1 MKENPEFSRQTA
13 DNYRRLYENRDKLPS
28 LSNLSL
34 WNAYALTNGEKRSDS
49 KYASDFAMNF
59 VASCSFNL
67 LKQVIVLVLW
77 FDATFVL
84 IARAAL
90 QVEDYKL
97 AIRIQDLFLHGKYK
111 EAIPLGEK
119 LLWSR

>member
-1 MKENPEFSRQTA
+1 MSVER
-13 DNYRRLYENRDKLPS
+13 
-28 LSNLSL
+28 
-34 WNAYALTNGEKRSDS
+34 
-49 KYASDFAMNF
+49 YASDFAMNF
-59 VASCSFNL
+59 VASRSFNL
-67 LKQVIVLVLW
+67 LKHVIVLILW